1 MFLYTIIRLINT
13 AFDAY
18 SLLLVLYALLSWFP
32 TAQGSKLGE
41 IVNKLV
47 RPYLQ
52 FFERFRFG
60 PVGFS
65 VIIGLLV
72 LRLAQQGLN
81 NILFWLFF

>member
-1 MFLYTIIRLINT
+1 MFLYNIIRIINT
-13 AFDAY
+13 AFNAY

-32 TAQGSKLGE
+32 MAHGSKFAE
-41 IVNKLV
+41 IISKLV

-60 PVGFS
+60 QLGFS

-72 LRLAQQGLN
+72 LRLAQAGLN
-81 NILFWLFF
+81 NILFWLLF